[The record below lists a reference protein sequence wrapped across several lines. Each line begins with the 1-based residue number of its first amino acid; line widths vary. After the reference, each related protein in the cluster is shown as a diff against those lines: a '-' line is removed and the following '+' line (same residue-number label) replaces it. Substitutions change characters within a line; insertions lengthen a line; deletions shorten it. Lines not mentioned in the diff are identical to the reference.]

1 MNGNMYHYVES
12 GLDDVWLQIGAGVEF
27 IDRPAGRSVR
37 IKDLEGLHELIGR
50 TLAIHKKDLTG
61 KEIRFLRKE
70 LLLSQGVLAKL
81 LGVAEQTVHRWEAGK
96 AEIPK
101 PAEAIIRSLY
111 MAKVEG
117 PQKVDLM
124 KMLKELADLE
134 DQLDGQLRLCRSTT
148 SDKWKLAA

>member
-1 MNGNMYHYVES
+1 MKDNMYHYVES
-12 GLDDVWLQIGAGVEF
+12 GLDGVWLQIGAGVEF
-27 IDRPAGRSVR
+27 VDRPSGQTVR

-50 TLAIHKKDLTG
+50 TLATHKKDLTG

-101 PAEAIIRSLY
+101 PAEALIRSLY
-111 MAKVEG
+111 MAKIYG
-117 PQKVDLM
+117 ANKVDLR
-124 KMLKELADLE
+124 KMLEELADLE
-134 DQLDGQLRLCRSTT
+134 DELDGRMRLCRSTSSHEWT
-148 SDKWKLAA
+148 LAA